1 MYNVDIN
8 MKLYICMKQ
17 LFINIIIIIIML
29 NIIASKFFINFYLN
43 KC

>member
-1 MYNVDIN
+1 MYNIDIN
-8 MKLYICMKQ
+8 MKLYIYMKQ

>member
-8 MKLYICMKQ
+8 MKLYIYMKQ
-17 LFINIIIIIIML
+17 LFINIIIIML
-29 NIIASKFFINFYLN
+29 NIIASKFFIKFYLN

>member
-8 MKLYICMKQ
+8 MKLYIYMKQ
-17 LFINIIIIIIML
+17 LFINIIIIML

>member
-8 MKLYICMKQ
+8 MKLYIYMKQ
-17 LFINIIIIIIML
+17 LFINIIIML

>member
-8 MKLYICMKQ
+8 MKLYIYMKQ

>member
-17 LFINIIIIIIML
+17 LFINIIIIML

>member
-8 MKLYICMKQ
+8 MKLYIYIYMKQ
-17 LFINIIIIIIML
+17 LFINIIIIML